1 MEKLWKNYRKN
12 KKYLEGVHRPSQ
24 FFFFEKSITEENIF
38 LLKKIEKMLKF
49 GQKTDNL
56 VNSTEK
62 TQKVDFLIFPLFCN
76 PLNTSL
82 EKNSKNE
89 NEK

>member
-1 MEKLWKNYRKN
+1 MKIENMLNFGETTENWLTLP
-12 KKYLEGVHRPSQ
+12 KKHQKVHC
-24 FFFFEKSITEENIF
+24 FFAKSITEENIF

-62 TQKVDFLIFPLFCN
+62 TPKSVIFDFSTFF
-76 PLNTSL
+76 
-82 EKNSKNE
+82 
-89 NEK
+89 